1 LRTIGTRITNW
12 WPAAK
17 FRSNL
22 RSCRTPCEALYK
34 SKKRMIDEGNGR
46 YTPCEAMVK
55 PKKAKKKG

>member
-1 LRTIGTRITNW
+1 LLAHHWHKNYQL

-22 RSCRTPCEALYK
+22 REAAECRAK
-34 SKKRMIDEGNGR
+34 RSKCMIDEGNGR